1 MPKRSAFLS
10 LFLIAA
16 LMLAACAAEPP
27 AAEAPAE
34 EDSMEEAPAG
44 MSGNVVVEAGG
55 IIRIGGSFALTGPIP
70 TLGLDIR
77 QGAELAIDDLNAAG
91 GLEGFMF
98 ELVAEDGACDGTQ
111 GTNVGNKFADDETIV
126 AVTGGTCSGETFGL
140 LPILQEARIPFVSP
154 SATNPDITSS
164 SCDVCNRVALSDAL
178 QGATDAAYVFSDL
191 GRTKVAVVHDNSDY
205 GKGVAEVFRNNITG
219 LGAEVTGFEGV
230 QVGDTDFRAMLA
242 RVGAAGPQ
250 AIFFGGYA
258 TEAGLIAQQMTE
270 TPGLEDTVFMSVDG
284 AFTQQYIQAAGDA
297 AEGTYISLLAG
308 DDSEEMNAEFD
319 AKYIEK
325 YGVSPDDLGAFHGQ
339 SYDSVMLIAA
349 AIASV
354 ASIDDGGNLVIDR
367 EALISAIRSVDAFD
381 GLTGTIQCDGIGECG
396 AGGVQIFQVTGGA
409 FVQVSGFGME

>member
-1 MPKRSAFLS
+1 MSKRLSFLS
-10 LFLIAA
+10 LILVAA
-16 LMLAACAAEPP
+16 LMLAACAAPPP
-27 AAEAPAE
+27 AAEAPAGE
-34 EDSMEEAPAG
+34 ASVEEAPAG
-44 MSGNVVVEAGG
+44 ISGKVVVESGG
-55 IIRIGGSFALTGPIP
+55 MIRIGGSFALTGPIP

-111 GTNVGNKFADDETIV
+111 GTNVGNKFASDGTIV

-140 LPILQEARIPFVSP
+140 MPILQEARIPFVSP
-154 SATNPDITSS
+154 SATNPDITSPN
-164 SCDVCNRVALSDAL
+164 CDLCNRVALSDAL
-178 QGATDAAYVFSDL
+178 QGATDASFVFTDL
-191 GRTKVAVVHDNSDY
+191 GLTRVAAVHDNSDY
-205 GKGVAEVFRNNITG
+205 GKGVAEVFRNSITA
-219 LGAEVTGFEGV
+219 LGAELTGFEGV

-242 RVGAAGPQ
+242 RVGAGGPQ

-270 TPGLEDTVFMSVDG
+270 TPGLDETVFMSVDG
-284 AFTQQYIQAAGDA
+284 AFTQQYLQAAGIA

-308 DDSEEMNAEFD
+308 DDSEELNAEFD
-319 AKYIEK
+319 ANYIEK
-325 YGVSPDDLGAFHGQ
+325 YGVSPDELGAFHSQ

-354 ASIDDGGNLVIDR
+354 ASVDGGGNLVIDR

-381 GLTGTIQCDGIGECG
+381 GLTGAIKCDGIGECG
-396 AGGVQIFQVTGGA
+396 AGGVQIYQVTGGA